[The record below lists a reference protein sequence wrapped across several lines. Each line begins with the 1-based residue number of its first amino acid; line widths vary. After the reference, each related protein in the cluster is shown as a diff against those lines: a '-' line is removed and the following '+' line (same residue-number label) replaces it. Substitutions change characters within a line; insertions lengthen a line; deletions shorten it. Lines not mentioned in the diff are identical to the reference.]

1 MQRLEAP
8 PPAEQLDR
16 RSRSPQCFRLLLLL
30 LPPPPPPRLL
40 RVPGGNVQDKEE
52 QAIDSRDRLA
62 TSD

>member
-1 MQRLEAP
+1 
-8 PPAEQLDR
+8 
-16 RSRSPQCFRLLLLL
+16 LLLLL

-40 RVPGGNVQDKEE
+40 RVPVGNVQDKEE